1 MTDQRSPLIAGTAST
16 DPAFLQQRLGVARP
30 IPAPAL
36 WDQFTT
42 SIRGA
47 AGNDDPAAAAA
58 RRRDAIE
65 AAMAP
70 IVDELRTRGIDD
82 PGYTQRLAR
91 DGWSLSYNRD
101 AIWRGIAR
109 ARATD
114 AKAFEGVE
122 DDPTKFE
129 TRIAAPVA
137 AQVAQERDV
146 QARSGWAAWLPGQF
160 IGGMAD
166 PINQIGMLAGAG
178 SARTIVQAAL
188 RDARVNVGIKL
199 AQEPTRAI
207 EEAKRGKVRGPG
219 EVAATLGLAAGTGAL
234 FGGGVHA
241 LAEGVGAARKSVA
254 GQLADRMRRTIGED
268 RMTPEERAAVSALDR
283 EDEVAGLSPYQPGV
297 GSDTHQAR
305 MTMAR
310 DQLQSGQVAPAP
322 VPRFDWQKFAIK
334 TGSAESSGRWHVE
347 AEGSSAYGLY
357 QITRPTWVRVLRK
370 DPNYSNAKLS
380 DDYLWSKRTNPASQE
395 HVFRLLVDEN
405 KAALEKAGAPVTDGN
420 MYLMHFAGQSGA
432 TKILKAAPDTPIER
446 IMSEGAIKANP
457 FLQGKTAGD
466 VIDWAHAKMGD
477 AKHEGA
483 ILRKDVFEDDSAWAG
498 AQAEADAA
506 AREIAA
512 LDAERVA
519 VPRSDDADIGDPRT
533 WMMDEPAIA
542 PEVKP
547 VGMDWEPGAAIV
559 DGPRGTW
566 LSAMRA
572 LQDAGEGE
580 IAGALRHPDI
590 GAIDVKWGTPG
601 KAAPTWAGGY
611 GLSHIIAKHPEMM
624 ERLGDLPEMIA
635 RMDVVSN
642 DGRTVRLR
650 GDPHE
655 AGVRLD
661 WDGQEQRWLVIAYDP
676 RAGDA
681 PAAPVSS
688 RGATDGRASPDLG
701 AQSNIDPAP
710 GAGKF
715 GDWIEAETG
724 TRHWVVAPELTPELA
739 ARGYEMA
746 IPADEFA
753 GMRERWAAGER
764 PAGDS
769 AAPTVPTEG
778 FDGPDDIAAARQ
790 MNSLEHDLRMFL
802 AEEEAAGMTVRLDEE
817 GNVMSA
823 ADAMDELDT
832 DSTVL
837 DAAEACMRPGG
848 DA

>member
-16 DPAFLQQRLGVARP
+16 DPTFLQGRLGVSRP
-30 IPAPAL
+30 LPPPSL
-36 WDQFTT
+36 WNQFTT

-65 AAMAP
+65 AAMQP
-70 IVDELRTRGIDD
+70 IVDELRTRGVDD
-82 PGYTQRLAR
+82 PAYTQRLAR

-114 AKAFEGVE
+114 GKAFEGIE
-122 DDPTKFE
+122 SDPAKFE
-129 TRIAAPVA
+129 QRIAAPVEA
-137 AQVAQERDV
+137 TIAQERDV

-178 SARTIVQAAL
+178 TARSIAQAAL
-188 RDARVNVGIKL
+188 RDARLNVGIEL

-207 EEAKRGKVRGPG
+207 EEAKRGKVRGPS
-219 EVAATLGLAAGTGAL
+219 EVLATLGLAAGTGAL

-241 LAEGVGAARKSVA
+241 LAEGAAAARRSVA

-268 RMTPEERAAVSALDR
+268 RMTLEERAAVAALDR
-283 EDEVAGLSPYQPGV
+283 EDEIAGVSPYQPGV
-297 GSDTHQAR
+297 GGDTHQAR
-305 MTMAR
+305 MAMAR
-310 DQLQSGQVAPAP
+310 DQLQTGEVTPPPA
-322 VPRFDWQKFAIK
+322 PRFDWQKFAIK
-334 TGSAESSGRWHVE
+334 TGSAESSGRWQIQ

-357 QITRPTWVRVLRK
+357 QITRPTWLRLLRK
-370 DPNYSNAKLS
+370 DPEYGRSNM
-380 DDYLWSKRTNPASQE
+380 DDEYWWGKRTNPAMQE
-395 HVFRLLVDEN
+395 RVFKLLVDEN
-405 KAALEKAGAPVTDGN
+405 KAALEKAGQPVTDGN

-432 TKILKAAPDTPIER
+432 TKILRAAPDTPIEQ
-446 IMSEGAIKANP
+446 IMSRGAIEANP
-457 FLQGKTAGD
+457 FLKGKTAGD
-466 VIDWAHAKMGD
+466 VVDWAHAKMGD

-512 LDAERVA
+512 LDAERTV
-519 VPRSDDADIGDPRT
+519 VPRPDEADIGDPRT
-533 WMMDEPAIA
+533 WMMDDPVIA

-547 VGMDWEPGAAIV
+547 VGMDWEPGATIIE
-559 DGPRGTW
+559 GPRGSW

-572 LQDAGEGE
+572 LRDAGEGE
-580 IAGALRHPDI
+580 IAGALHHPDI
-590 GAIDVKWGTPG
+590 GPIDVKWGTPG

-611 GLSHIIAKHPEMM
+611 GLSHILAKHPEM
-624 ERLGDLPEMIA
+624 EARLADLPEIIA
-635 RMDVVSN
+635 GMDIVSN

-661 WDGQEQRWLVIAYDP
+661 WDGQEQRWLVTAYDP
-676 RAGDA
+676 RGGDA
-681 PAAPVSS
+681 PAASVSS
-688 RGATDGRASPDLG
+688 RDAADGRASPDHG
-701 AQSNIDPAP
+701 AEGNIDPVP

-715 GDWIEAETG
+715 ADWIEAETG
-724 TRHWVVAPELTPELA
+724 TRRWVVAPELTPELA

-746 IPADEFA
+746 IPAEDFA
-753 GMRERWAAGER
+753 AMRGRWAAGER
-764 PAGDS
+764 PIGADGGPPG
-769 AAPTVPTEG
+769 AIEG

-790 MNSLEHDLRMFL
+790 IDSLEHDLRMFL
-802 AEEEAAGMTVRLDEE
+802 AEDEAAGLTVRLDEE

-823 ADAMDELDT
+823 ADVLDELDT
-832 DSTVL
+832 DWSVL
-837 DAAEACMRPGG
+837 DAAEACMKPGG